1 VVQVTLTDAT
11 RFRAYKLRLSQPTL
25 SIVATDQSGCHNQSM
40 KGMENLR
47 QYRPGGMLAEGETNQ
62 AHRVRAAAD
71 VNAWFAA
78 MTAVERG
85 AVVAAAYVA
94 AHAGEGGATPD
105 DLAEGAS
112 WPSGALEDTGNVAA
126 VLPARPQ
133 RRSMRT
139 GGIPRTDSVR
149 LALSVP
155 YLNVMQRPMMRGLG
169 WKPER
174 YDRVNRMLGEGDTL
188 TADGVNYR
196 TAAGSL
202 MDYRTAEALVRL
214 GVLVP
219 A

>member
-1 VVQVTLTDAT
+1 MTL
-11 RFRAYKLRLSQPTL
+11 
-25 SIVATDQSGCHNQSM
+25 
-40 KGMENLR
+40 ENLK
-47 QYRPGGMLAEGETNQ
+47 QYRPGAMLDEGENNRV
-62 AHRVRAAAD
+62 HRVRAAVE
-71 VNAWFAA
+71 VNAWFAS
-78 MTAVERG
+78 MTAAERG
-85 AVVAAAYVA
+85 ALVAAAYAVA
-94 AHAGEGGATPD
+94 LMPESDVASSAEVEPEEHRAARRAPDVTP
-105 DLAEGAS
+105 
-112 WPSGALEDTGNVAA
+112 VK
-126 VLPARPQ
+126 PA
-133 RRSMRT
+133 RRSMKA
-139 GGIPRTDSVR
+139 GGVPRTESVR

-196 TAAGSL
+196 TAVGSL

>member
-1 VVQVTLTDAT
+1 
-11 RFRAYKLRLSQPTL
+11 
-25 SIVATDQSGCHNQSM
+25 M
-40 KGMENLR
+40 KSMENLR
-47 QYRPGGMLAEGETNQ
+47 QYRPGAMLADGETNQ
-62 AHRVRAAAD
+62 AHRVRTTAEA
-71 VNAWFAA
+71 NAWFASMSA
-78 MTAVERG
+78 AERG
-85 AVVAAAYVA
+85 AVVAAAYAA
-94 AHAGEGGATPD
+94 AHAGGGGVTPD
-105 DLAEGAS
+105 DPVEGPS
-112 WPSGALEDTGNVAA
+112 WPSGDLEDNVEVAA
-126 VLPARPQ
+126 VLLARPR
-133 RRSMRT
+133 RRSMRE